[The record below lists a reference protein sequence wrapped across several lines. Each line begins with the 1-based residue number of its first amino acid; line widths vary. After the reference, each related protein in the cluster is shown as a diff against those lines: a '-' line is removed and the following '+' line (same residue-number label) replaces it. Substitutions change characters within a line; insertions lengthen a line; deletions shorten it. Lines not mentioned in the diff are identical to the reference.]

1 MIRISEETVR
11 RLVSAYLDGD
21 MLVPEIASAFGIG
34 ERRLYRLL
42 KRYRAA
48 GGEVAYRIRQSTPEE
63 EAEVVRLYS
72 AGKITLREVSQ
83 RMGRSL
89 HYAGGVLRRHGI
101 RTMSFRE
108 AMKYRR
114 HRGPTPWRTSA
125 EQARERE
132 EK

>member
-1 MIRISEETVR
+1 MISEATTR
-11 RLVSAYLDGD
+11 RIASAYFDGD
-21 MLVPEIASAFGIG
+21 MPVPEIASAFGIG

-42 KRYRAA
+42 RGLRAA
-48 GGEVAYRIRQSTPEE
+48 GVEVGRRIRPSTSEE
-63 EAEVVRLYS
+63 EAEIVRLYS
-72 AGKITLREVSQ
+72 AGGITMVEVS
-83 RMGRSL
+83 RRVRRSH
-89 HYAGGVLRRHGI
+89 HYVGAVLRRHGV

-132 EK
+132 EKG